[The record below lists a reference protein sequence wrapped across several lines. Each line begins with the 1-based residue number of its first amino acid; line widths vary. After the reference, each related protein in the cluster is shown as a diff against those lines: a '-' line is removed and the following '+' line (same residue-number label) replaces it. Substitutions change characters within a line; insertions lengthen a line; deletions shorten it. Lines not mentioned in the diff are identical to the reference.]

1 MRENLQHLSFFP
13 VIYPPLFPP
22 PPPFRSLLI
31 PHRPP
36 SIIMSFICTCTFYN
50 ERKWDIPDPMSPKSD
65 THYVPESDT
74 HTDLGVA
81 CCDVLSLE
89 TGVLLNSVGK
99 IVQHIF
105 FSWIL
110 TLGLLFCSWRP
121 GRFRVWQAASHWPGK
136 GRGSGPSAIPW
147 EERG

>member
-1 MRENLQHLSFFP
+1 MPPPPPGLCVYLNPNSTYERKPATSVILSCHLPSL
-13 VIYPPLFPP
+13 VPP

-121 GRFRVWQAASHWPGK
+121 GRFRVWQAASH
-136 GRGSGPSAIPW
+136 
-147 EERG
+147 